1 MMKYDIAVVGMAVM
15 GKNLALNIAD
25 HGFKTVIYNRTTE
38 VTDLVIKENPHVNL
52 IAAHSLEEMV
62 ALLTKPRKIILM
74 IKAGKAVDAVIDSLV
89 PLLDKEDIVIDAG
102 NSFYEDTIKREN
114 ALKAKGLNFIG
125 MGVSGGEVGARL
137 GPSIMPGGDIE
148 AHAHVKDILE
158 AIAAKAEGEACTTY
172 VGKDGA
178 GHYVKMVHNGI
189 EYGDMQL
196 IAESYDV
203 LKSIGHKSNAELY
216 QIFDE
221 FNKGELNSYLIEI
234 TKDIFK
240 TKDDL
245 SDKDII
251 DVIMDTAGQKGTGKW
266 TSKESMDYGEATTVI
281 TSAVFTRY
289 ISSNRDLRLKAEK
302 ILAKNAIET
311 KTDNLVEKV
320 RKALYLSKVI
330 SYAQGFALL
339 KTASND
345 HKWDLNFENIAK
357 IFRGGCIIRA
367 QFLNDISNA
376 YKNDANLENLLFEP
390 YFTKIAN
397 ESIASLREVVSLAAL
412 NGVPVLAF
420 SNALAYYDSLRN
432 SKLSTNLIQAQRDFF
447 GAHTYERL
455 DREGFYHF
463 EKWGQE

>member
-1 MMKYDIAVVGMAVM
+1 MLNDIAVVGMAVM

-38 VTDLVIKENPHVNL
+38 VTQEVLNENKHENLVG
-52 IAAHSLEEMV
+52 AFSLEEMV
-62 ALLTKPRKIILM
+62 EKLSKPRKIILM
-74 IKAGKAVDAVIDSLV
+74 IKAGIAVDKVIDSLV

-102 NSFYEDTIKREN
+102 NSFYEDTIRREN

-125 MGVSGGEVGARL
+125 MGVSGGEVGARF

-148 AHAHVKDILE
+148 AHAQVKTILE
-158 AIAAKAEGEACTTY
+158 AIAAQAEGEACTTY
-172 VGKDGA
+172 IGKDGA

-203 LKSIGHKSNAELY
+203 LKQIGLKSNPELHEIFAEW
-216 QIFDE
+216 
-221 FNKGELNSYLIEI
+221 NKGELNSYLIEI
-234 TKDIFK
+234 TTDILK

-245 SDKDII
+245 SNQDII
-251 DVIMDTAGQKGTGKW
+251 DVIKDTAGQKGTGKW
-266 TSKESMDYGEATTVI
+266 TSKESMDYGEATSVI
-281 TSAVFTRY
+281 TSAVYQRY

-311 KTDNLVEKV
+311 KTEDLVEKV

-339 KTASND
+339 KAASND
-345 HKWDLNFENIAK
+345 HAWNLDFENIAK

-367 QFLNDISNA
+367 QFLNDISKA
-376 YKNDANLENLLFEP
+376 YKNDKDLENLLFEP
-390 YFTKIAN
+390 YFTKIAE
-397 ESIASLREVVSLAAL
+397 ESIAALREIVSLAAL
-412 NGVPVLAF
+412 NAVPVLAF
-420 SNALAYYDSLRN
+420 SSALAYYDALRS
-432 SKLSTNLIQAQRDFF
+432 SKLSTNLIQAQRDYF

-455 DREGFYHF
+455 DKDGFYHF
-463 EKWGQE
+463 EKWGQ

>member
-38 VTDLVIKENPHVNL
+38 VTDLVIKENPHENL
-52 IAAHSLEEMV
+52 IAAHRLEEMV
-62 ALLTKPRKIILM
+62 ALLSKPRKIILM
-74 IKAGKAVDAVIDSLV
+74 IKAGKAVDAVIDSLI

-137 GPSIMPGGDIE
+137 GPSIMPGGDKE

-289 ISSNRDLRLKAEK
+289 ISSNRELRLKAEK

>member
-38 VTDLVIKENPHVNL
+38 VTDLVIKENPHENL
-52 IAAHSLEEMV
+52 IAAHRLEEMV
-62 ALLTKPRKIILM
+62 ALLSKPRKIILM
-74 IKAGKAVDAVIDSLV
+74 IKAGKAVDAVIDSLI

-289 ISSNRDLRLKAEK
+289 ISSNRELRLKAEK